1 MKGTKRSKISSSIRP
16 VSSYFPTLSQH
27 GNTIQNQSCGAEET
41 YTNVDGTSSTTQQ
54 QSPAQQQDNPDTIV
68 VNPEV
73 HNNSTEYENGSVDLN
88 PEDIVADPGL
98 RKPIEELDVN
108 VRDAARREYL
118 VIGPC
123 QPVGH
128 KFPSKLIAKQ
138 NRRFQEKWFK
148 RYDWLEYS
156 VAKDATFCFYC
167 FLFKQLCAE
176 FFWYRIIY
184 KSWF

>member
-1 MKGTKRSKISSSIRP
+1 LQNQIANFIGQVKFADFELGLILFSTIAHRMKGTKRSKISSSIRP

-88 PEDIVADPGL
+88 PEDIVADPSL
-98 RKPIEELDVN
+98 WKPIEELDVN

-118 VIGPC
+118 VMGPC
-123 QPVGH
+123 Q
-128 KFPSKLIAKQ
+128 L
-138 NRRFQEKWFK
+138 
-148 RYDWLEYS
+148 
-156 VAKDATFCFYC
+156 T
-167 FLFKQLCAE
+167 
-176 FFWYRIIY
+176 
-184 KSWF
+184 SWS